1 LRWSPALEAAALLA
15 AALVCWLVFERAGL
29 DDWLTR
35 MAFDPTRRDFPLRD
49 SWWLAVLG
57 HTGIK
62 YAALAAWLAALA
74 IAVLPFPRMRAYRR
88 EAAHAAA
95 GMALAAG
102 VVLLLRNASAHS
114 CPWDLAAYGGQ
125 AGWFPLFGT
134 LPANPG
140 PGRCL
145 PAAHASS
152 GFALFGVFF
161 ALRRTAPRAAW
172 LAFAAAVLIGL
183 AAGAVQ
189 VARGAH
195 FASHVLWTALIA
207 YGVTRALD
215 RLLGATRVNRAAPDW

>member
-114 CPWDLAAYGGQ
+114 CPWDLAA
-125 AGWFPLFGT
+125 
-134 LPANPG
+134 
-140 PGRCL
+140 
-145 PAAHASS
+145 
-152 GFALFGVFF
+152 
-161 ALRRTAPRAAW
+161 
-172 LAFAAAVLIGL
+172 
-183 AAGAVQ
+183 
-189 VARGAH
+189 
-195 FASHVLWTALIA
+195 
-207 YGVTRALD
+207 
-215 RLLGATRVNRAAPDW
+215 